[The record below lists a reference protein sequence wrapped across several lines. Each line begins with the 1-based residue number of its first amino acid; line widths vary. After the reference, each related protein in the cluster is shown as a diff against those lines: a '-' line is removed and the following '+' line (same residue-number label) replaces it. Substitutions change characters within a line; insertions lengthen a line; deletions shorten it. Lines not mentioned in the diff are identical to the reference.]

1 MNAHRSSLAAGA
13 RGRVGIEGALLDEPG
28 AAHRDDALEVESP
41 LPREQERFLAAL
53 R

>member
-1 MNAHRSSLAAGA
+1 VDERSSPGSGA
-13 RGRVGIEGALLDEPG
+13 RGWLGIEGALLDEPG